1 VQKSFSLNYLKIYL
15 WQGLAM
21 AMNIGSM
28 VIVTP
33 KLASSPGIYGIYA
46 LCIGATIFLQYADI
60 GFVGAAHKYASESY
74 ARKDMAGEIRVIG
87 FATFILLMFVIAYV
101 VCISFFS
108 FQPALLI
115 KNLHDHAEL
124 RIASQLLIILA
135 AFAPVT
141 IMQRFLQLVFG
152 VRVEDYIYQRL
163 SLVSGVVRIAS
174 VYYFFA
180 PGHYDIVGY
189 FFLYQ
194 SVSLLLLIASIL
206 IAKRRYAYDF
216 PLLFRSIRFSR
227 PEYLR
232 MKNLA
237 FSSLYTTLIWVVF
250 FELDLFAIG
259 KLLGPKMVAM
269 YALGFTLLGV
279 LRGLFGTLY
288 SPFTA
293 RFNHFRGLGLE
304 EELKAFFLRIIVI
317 TMPFVVFPILSIAAL
332 RTPFLLSWVGPEY
345 AGAAP
350 LLLLLLLSYIY
361 GFVSYP
367 TSILIMARE
376 RMRTMNLVSTIVV
389 VVFWAGIFLTYD
401 RLQTVSFA
409 LFKFIG
415 FSMFGI
421 FYAYSAARFLGLDW
435 MAFLR
440 KVLAPILVP
449 SLALTGALSWVA
461 GFLPMEKGKAHLFL
475 TIGTG
480 ACGSAM
486 ALALYYGFSRPFREA
501 VNVAAG
507 KALRRFPSF
516 NQAPQL

>member
-1 VQKSFSLNYLKIYL
+1 MQKSFSLNYLKIYL

-21 AMNIGSM
+21 ALNIGSM

-46 LCIGATIFLQYADI
+46 LCIAATIFLQYADI

-74 ARKDMAGEIRVIG
+74 ARKDSAGEIRIIG
-87 FATFILLMFVIAYV
+87 FATFILLMFVAAYI
-101 VCISFFS
+101 VCISIFS
-108 FQPALLI
+108 FQPSLLI
-115 KNLHDHAEL
+115 KNLHDPAEL

-163 SLVSGVVRIAS
+163 SLVSGLVRIAS

-180 PGHYDIVGY
+180 PGRYDIVGY
-189 FFLYQ
+189 FLLYQ
-194 SVSLLLLIASIL
+194 SVSLLLLLASVL
-206 IAKRRYAYDF
+206 IAKRRYDYDF
-216 PLLFRSIRFSR
+216 SLLFRSVRFSR
-227 PEYLR
+227 PEYMR

-237 FSSLYTTLIWVVF
+237 FGSLYTTLVWVVF

-293 RFNHFRGLGLE
+293 RFNHFRGLGQE
-304 EELKAFFLRIIVI
+304 EQLKDFFLRILVI
-317 TMPFVVFPILSIAAL
+317 TMPFVVFPILSIASL
-332 RTPFLLSWVGPEY
+332 RTPFLHSWVGPEY
-345 AGAAP
+345 AEAAP
-350 LLLLLLLSYIY
+350 LLLLLLVSYIY
-361 GFVSYP
+361 SFVSYP

-376 RMRTMNLVSTIVV
+376 KLRTMNLVSTFVV
-389 VVFWAGIFLTYD
+389 LVFWAGIFLTYD

-409 LFKFIG
+409 LFKFVG
-415 FSMFGI
+415 FSIFGV
-421 FYAYSAARFLGLDW
+421 FYAFYAARFLEMGW

-440 KVLAPILVP
+440 KVMAPILIP
-449 SLALTGALSWVA
+449 GLALTGALSWIA
-461 GFLPMEKGKAHLFL
+461 GYLPMEKGKANLFL
-475 TIGTG
+475 TIGAG
-480 ACGSAM
+480 ACGTTL
-486 ALALYYGFSRPFREA
+486 ALALYYAFSRPFRAAANE
-501 VNVAAG
+501 AAG
-507 KALRRFPSF
+507 KALRRIRK
-516 NQAPQL
+516 